1 MNEKR
6 TATRVHLDY
15 PVDLVIEDEPIAG
28 QLVDLS
34 TTGALFSFDGDERA
48 SVDPTILGLDGTFT
62 IKPKGKSTRRYTGE
76 LVRYYVRDGIPY
88 VALRFLQK
96 YKETAD

>member
-1 MNEKR
+1 MNDKR

-15 PVDLVIEDEPIAG
+15 PVALVIEDEPIAG

-62 IKPKGKSTRRYTGE
+62 IKPKGKPTRRYTGE
-76 LVRYYVRDGIPY
+76 LVRYYVRDGISY
-88 VALRFLQK
+88 VALGFLQK
-96 YKETAD
+96 HEETAD